1 MYREKYEKW
10 LASDTISDEL
20 KEELKA
26 IKDDEK
32 EIEDRFYKELDFGTG
47 GLRGIIGAGTNRLNV
62 TTVGKAT
69 QGFAN
74 FLNDECKGDIS
85 VAIAYD
91 SRNKSDVFSK
101 AAALNL
107 AANGIKV
114 YLFESL
120 RPTPMLSFAV
130 RYLKCNGG
138 IVLTASHNP
147 KIYNGYKAYDENG
160 CQLTDEP
167 AEKVITY
174 VNNIEDYNEIKT
186 MSEEDALKAGLL
198 VYIGE
203 EVDAAFI
210 EELKKVTIREELV
223 EKSAKNLKIVYTPI
237 HGSGNI
243 PVRRIL
249 SELGYENVYVV
260 KEQEEP
266 NGEFP
271 TAPYPNPE
279 DPKVFELALKLS
291 EEVGADVIFGTDPDC
306 DRIGVVVKD
315 NSGEYK
321 VLTGNQ
327 TGILLTHYVL
337 SSLKEMNK
345 LPENAAITK
354 TIVTTE
360 AVRKMTDE
368 YGVKLYDLLT
378 GFKYIGEMMTEFE
391 NTKEYQYL
399 LGFEE
404 SYGYLIGTHA
414 RDKDAVVAAQMIA
427 EMTLYYKEQG
437 KTLYEALVALYDKY
451 GYFKESLVSVTLEG
465 KEGQEK
471 ISTCIDAL
479 RNTTVKEVA
488 GVKVVTSFD
497 YKLSKEVNNLTEQ
510 EKNIDLPKSNVLKY
524 VLEDDSWFVV
534 RPSGTEPKMK
544 VYLSVKGSSLEDAE
558 AKSAKFEED
567 VMSIINEKLN

>member
-1 MYREKYEKW
+1 MYREKYENW
-10 LASDTISDEL
+10 LANDSISEEL
-20 KEELKA
+20 KEELRA

-32 EIEDRFYKELDFGTG
+32 EIEERFYKELEFGTG

-62 TTVGKAT
+62 ITVGKAT

-74 FLNDECKGDIS
+74 FLNDEYKENIS

-91 SRNKSDVFSK
+91 SRNKSDEFSK

-130 RYLKCNGG
+130 RHLGCNGG

-167 AEKVITY
+167 AKKVITY
-174 VNNIEDYNEIKT
+174 VNNIEDYSEIKT
-186 MSEEDALKAGLL
+186 MSEEQAVKEGLL

-203 EVDAAFI
+203 DVDKAFI

-223 EKSAKNLKIVYTPI
+223 KKSAKDLKIVYTPI
-237 HGSGNI
+237 HGSGNL

-260 KEQEEP
+260 KEQELP
-266 NGEFP
+266 DGEFP

-279 DPKVFELALKLS
+279 DPKVFKLALKLS
-291 EEVGADVIFGTDPDC
+291 EEVGADVIFGTDPDG

-345 LPENAAITK
+345 LPENGAITK

-368 YGVKLYDLLT
+368 YGVKLFDLLT

-391 NTKEYQYL
+391 KTQEYKYL

-414 RDKDAVVAAQMIA
+414 RDKDAIVAAQMIA

-437 KTLYEALVALYDKY
+437 KTLYEALVDLYDKY
-451 GYFKESLVSVTLEG
+451 GYFKETLVSVTLEG

-471 ISTCIDAL
+471 IANCIDAL
-479 RNTTVKEVA
+479 RNTTVTDID
-488 GVKVVTSFD
+488 GVKVVTAFD
-497 YKLSKEVNNLTEQ
+497 YKLSKEVNNLTSE
-510 EKNIDLPKSNVLKY
+510 EKVIDLPKSNVLKY

-544 VYLSVKGSSLEDAE
+544 VYLSVKGSSLSDAE
-558 AKSAKFEED
+558 AKSAKFEQD

>member
-10 LASDTISDEL
+10 LLSDTISEDL
-20 KEELKA
+20 KEELRT
-26 IKDDEK
+26 INGDEK

-74 FLNDECKGDIS
+74 FLKDEYKENIS

-120 RPTPMLSFAV
+120 RPTPLLSFAV
-130 RYLKCNGG
+130 RELGCSGG

-147 KIYNGYKAYDENG
+147 KIYNGYKAYDQNG

-167 AEKVITY
+167 AERVITY

-186 MSEEDALKAGLL
+186 MDESAAIEAGLL

-203 EVDAAFI
+203 DIDAAFI
-210 EELKKVTIREELV
+210 AALKKVTIREELV
-223 EKSAKNLKIVYTPI
+223 KENAKDLKIVYTPI
-237 HGSGNI
+237 HGSGNL

-260 KEQEEP
+260 KEQELP
-266 NGEFP
+266 DGEFP

-279 DPKVFELALKLS
+279 DPKVFELSLKLS

-315 NSGEYK
+315 NTGEYK
-321 VLTGNQ
+321 VLSGNQ
-327 TGILLTHYVL
+327 TGILLTHYVI

-345 LPENAAITK
+345 LPKNGAVTK

-360 AVRKMTDE
+360 AVRKITDE
-368 YGVKLYDLLT
+368 YGVKLFDLLT

-391 NTKEYQYL
+391 KTKEYEYL

-404 SYGYLIGTHA
+404 SYGYLIGTQA

-427 EMTLYYKEQG
+427 EMTLYYKTKG
-437 KTLYEALVALYDKY
+437 KTLYEALVDLYDKY
-451 GYFKESLVSVTLEG
+451 GYFKETLVSVTLEG

-471 ISTCIDAL
+471 IGACIEAL
-479 RNTTVKEVA
+479 RNTTISEVA
-488 GVKVVTSFD
+488 GVKVVTAFD
-497 YKLSKEVNNLTEQ
+497 YKLSTEVNNLTQ
-510 EKNIDLPKSNVLKY
+510 KQKNVDLPKSNVLKY

-544 VYLSVKGSSLEDAE
+544 VYLSVKGSSLVDAQ
-558 AKSAKFEED
+558 AKSAQFEKD
-567 VMSIINEKLN
+567 VMAIINEKLN

>member
-1 MYREKYEKW
+1 MYREKYNQW
-10 LASDTISDEL
+10 LNSDIVSEDLKKEL
-20 KEELKA
+20 LD
-26 IKDDEK
+26 IKDNEK
-32 EIEDRFYKELDFGTG
+32 EIEERFYKELDFGTG

-62 TTVGKAT
+62 ITVGKAT
-69 QGFAN
+69 QGFSN
-74 FLNDECKGDIS
+74 FLNDEYGENKS

-91 SRNKSDVFSK
+91 SRNMSDVFAK

-107 AANGIKV
+107 AANGIKTF
-114 YLFESL
+114 LFKSL
-120 RPTPMLSFAV
+120 RPTPVLSFAV
-130 RYLKCNGG
+130 RYLGCKGG

-167 AEKVITY
+167 AKRVIDY
-174 VNNIEDYNEIKT
+174 VNAIEDYSKIKT
-186 MSEEDALKAGLL
+186 MDESKAIEEGLL
-198 VYIGE
+198 VYIAE
-203 EVDAAFI
+203 NVDEAFI
-210 EELKKVTIREELV
+210 ENLKEVTIREELV
-223 EKSAKNLKIVYTPI
+223 KNKAKDLKIVYTPI

-243 PVRRIL
+243 PVRTVL
-249 SELGYENVYVV
+249 KELGYENVYVV
-260 KEQEEP
+260 KEQELP
-266 NGEFP
+266 DGNFP

-279 DPKVFELALKLS
+279 DPKVFKLALELS
-291 EEVGADVIFGTDPDC
+291 EKVGADVIFGTDPDC

-315 NSGEYK
+315 NNGEYK

-337 SSLKEMNK
+337 SSLKELNK
-345 LPENAAITK
+345 LPENGAVIK

-360 AVRKMTDE
+360 AVRKITDD
-368 YGVKLYDLLT
+368 YGVKLFDLLT

-391 NTKEYQYL
+391 KSLEYKYL

-437 KTLYEALVALYDKY
+437 KTLYDALIDLYEKY

-471 ISTCIDAL
+471 IASCIEAL
-479 RNTTVKEVA
+479 RNTKLEEVN
-488 GVKVVTSFD
+488 GIKVNVALD
-497 YKLSKEVNNLTEQ
+497 YKLSKEVNNITKE
-510 EKNIDLPKSNVLKY
+510 EKTLDLPKSNVLKY
-524 VLEDDSWFVV
+524 VLEDDSWFAV

-544 VYLSVKGSSLEDAE
+544 VYLAIKGRSLEDAE
-558 AKSAKFEED
+558 NKSADFEKN
-567 VMSIINEKLN
+567 VMAIINEKLN

>member
-1 MYREKYEKW
+1 MYREKYNQW
-10 LASDTISDEL
+10 LNSDIVSEDLKTEL
-20 KEELKA
+20 LD
-26 IKDDEK
+26 IKDNEK
-32 EIEDRFYKELDFGTG
+32 EIEERFYKELDFGTG

-62 TTVGKAT
+62 ITVGKAT
-69 QGFAN
+69 QGFSN
-74 FLNDECKGDIS
+74 FLNDEYGENKS

-91 SRNKSDVFSK
+91 SRNMSDVFAK

-107 AANGIKV
+107 AANGIKTF
-114 YLFESL
+114 LFKSL
-120 RPTPMLSFAV
+120 RPTPVLSFAV
-130 RYLKCNGG
+130 RYLGCKGG

-167 AEKVITY
+167 AKRVIDY
-174 VNNIEDYNEIKT
+174 VNEIEDYSKIKT
-186 MSEEDALKAGLL
+186 MNESKAIEEGLL
-198 VYIGE
+198 VYIAE
-203 EVDAAFI
+203 NVDEAFI
-210 EELKKVTIREELV
+210 ENLKEVTIREELV
-223 EKSAKNLKIVYTPI
+223 KNKAKDLKIVYTPI

-243 PVRRIL
+243 PVRTVL
-249 SELGYENVYVV
+249 KELGYENVYVV
-260 KEQEEP
+260 KEQELP
-266 NGEFP
+266 DGNFP

-279 DPKVFELALKLS
+279 NPKVFKLALELS
-291 EEVGADVIFGTDPDC
+291 EKVGADVIFGTDPDC

-315 NSGEYK
+315 NNGEYK

-337 SSLKEMNK
+337 SSLKELNK
-345 LPENAAITK
+345 LPENGAVIK

-360 AVRKMTDE
+360 AVRKITDD
-368 YGVKLYDLLT
+368 YGVKLFDLLT

-391 NTKEYQYL
+391 KSLEYKYL

-437 KTLYEALVALYDKY
+437 KTLYDALIDLYEKY

-471 ISTCIDAL
+471 IASCIEAL
-479 RNTTVKEVA
+479 RNTKLEEVN
-488 GVKVVTSFD
+488 GIKVNLALD
-497 YKLSKEVNNLTEQ
+497 YKLSKELNNITKE
-510 EKNIDLPKSNVLKY
+510 EKTIDLPKSNVLKY
-524 VLEDDSWFVV
+524 VLEDDSWFAV

-544 VYLSVKGSSLEDAE
+544 VYLAVKGRSLEDAE
-558 AKSAKFEED
+558 NKSADFEKN
-567 VMSIINEKLN
+567 VMAIINEKLN

>member
-1 MYREKYEKW
+1 MYREKYNQW
-10 LASDTISDEL
+10 LNSDIVSEDLKKEL
-20 KEELKA
+20 LD
-26 IKDDEK
+26 IKDNEK
-32 EIEDRFYKELDFGTG
+32 EIEERFYKELDFGTG

-62 TTVGKAT
+62 ITVGKAT
-69 QGFAN
+69 QGFSN
-74 FLNDECKGDIS
+74 FLNDEYGENKS

-91 SRNKSDVFSK
+91 SRNMSDVFAK

-107 AANGIKV
+107 AANGIKTF
-114 YLFESL
+114 LFKSL
-120 RPTPMLSFAV
+120 RPTPVLSFAV
-130 RYLKCNGG
+130 RYLGCKGG

-167 AEKVITY
+167 AKRVIDY
-174 VNNIEDYNEIKT
+174 VNAIEDYSKIKT
-186 MSEEDALKAGLL
+186 MDESKAIEEGLL
-198 VYIGE
+198 VYIAE
-203 EVDAAFI
+203 NVDEAFI
-210 EELKKVTIREELV
+210 ENLKEVTIREELV
-223 EKSAKNLKIVYTPI
+223 KNKAKDLKIVYTPI

-243 PVRRIL
+243 PVRTVL
-249 SELGYENVYVV
+249 KELGYENVYVV
-260 KEQEEP
+260 KEQELP
-266 NGEFP
+266 DGNFP

-279 DPKVFELALKLS
+279 NPKVFKLALELS
-291 EEVGADVIFGTDPDC
+291 EKVGADVIFGTDPDC

-315 NSGEYK
+315 NNGEYK

-337 SSLKEMNK
+337 SSLKELNK
-345 LPENAAITK
+345 LPENGAVIK

-360 AVRKMTDE
+360 AVRKITDD
-368 YGVKLYDLLT
+368 YGVKLFDLLT

-391 NTKEYQYL
+391 KSLEYKYL

-437 KTLYEALVALYDKY
+437 KTLYDALIDLYEKY

-471 ISTCIDAL
+471 IASCIEAL
-479 RNTTVKEVA
+479 RNTKLEEVN
-488 GVKVVTSFD
+488 GIKVNLALD
-497 YKLSKEVNNLTEQ
+497 YKLSKELNNITKE
-510 EKNIDLPKSNVLKY
+510 EKTIDLPKSNVLKY
-524 VLEDDSWFVV
+524 VLEDDSWFAV

-544 VYLSVKGSSLEDAE
+544 VYLAVKGRSLEDAE
-558 AKSAKFEED
+558 NKSADFEKN
-567 VMSIINEKLN
+567 VMAIINEKLN

>member
-1 MYREKYEKW
+1 MYREKYNQW
-10 LASDTISDEL
+10 LNSDIVSEDLKKEL
-20 KEELKA
+20 LD
-26 IKDDEK
+26 IKDNEK
-32 EIEDRFYKELDFGTG
+32 EIEERFYKELDFGTG

-62 TTVGKAT
+62 ITVGKAT
-69 QGFAN
+69 QGFSN
-74 FLNDECKGDIS
+74 FLNDEYGENKS

-91 SRNKSDVFSK
+91 SRNMSDVFAK

-107 AANGIKV
+107 AANGIKTF
-114 YLFESL
+114 LFKSL
-120 RPTPMLSFAV
+120 RPTPVLSFAV
-130 RYLKCNGG
+130 RYLGCKGG

-167 AEKVITY
+167 AKRVIDY
-174 VNNIEDYNEIKT
+174 VNAIEDYSKIKT
-186 MSEEDALKAGLL
+186 MDESKAIEEGLL
-198 VYIGE
+198 VYIAE
-203 EVDAAFI
+203 NVDEAFI
-210 EELKKVTIREELV
+210 ENLKEVTIREELV
-223 EKSAKNLKIVYTPI
+223 KNKAKDLKIVYTPI

-243 PVRRIL
+243 PVRTVL
-249 SELGYENVYVV
+249 KELGYENVYVV
-260 KEQEEP
+260 KEQELP
-266 NGEFP
+266 DGNFP

-279 DPKVFELALKLS
+279 DPKVFKLALELS
-291 EEVGADVIFGTDPDC
+291 EKVGADVIFGTDPDC

-315 NSGEYK
+315 NNGEYK

-337 SSLKEMNK
+337 SSLKELNK
-345 LPENAAITK
+345 LPENGAVIK

-360 AVRKMTDE
+360 AVRKITDD
-368 YGVKLYDLLT
+368 YGVKLFDLLT

-391 NTKEYQYL
+391 KSLEYKYL

-437 KTLYEALVALYDKY
+437 KTLYDALIDLYEKY

-471 ISTCIDAL
+471 IASCIEAL
-479 RNTTVKEVA
+479 RNTKLEEVN
-488 GVKVVTSFD
+488 GVKVNLALD
-497 YKLSKEVNNLTEQ
+497 YKLSKEINNITKK
-510 EKNIDLPKSNVLKY
+510 EKTLDLPKSNVLKY
-524 VLEDDSWFVV
+524 VLEDDSWFAV

-544 VYLSVKGSSLEDAE
+544 VYLAIKGRSLEDAE
-558 AKSAKFEED
+558 NKSADFEKN
-567 VMSIINEKLN
+567 VMAIINEKLN

>member
-1 MYREKYEKW
+1 MFKEKYEKW
-10 LASDTISDEL
+10 LNSDTIS
-20 KEELKA
+20 EELKNELRN

-47 GLRGIIGAGTNRLNV
+47 GLRGIIGAGTNRLNE

-74 FLNDECKGDIS
+74 FLKAENNSELS

-91 SRNKSDVFSK
+91 SRNKSDVFAK

-120 RPTPMLSFAV
+120 RPTPLLSFAV

-186 MSEEDALKAGLL
+186 MEENKALENGLL

-203 EVDAAFI
+203 EVDKAFI
-210 EELKKVTIREELV
+210 EELKKITIREQLV
-223 EKSAKNLKIVYTPI
+223 KDNAKDLKIVYTPI

-249 SELGYENVYVV
+249 SELGYDKVYVV
-260 KEQEEP
+260 KEQELP
-266 NGEFP
+266 DGEFT

-279 DPKVFELALKLS
+279 DPKVFKLALNLS

-315 NSGEYK
+315 NAGEYK

-327 TGILLTHYVL
+327 TGILLTHYII
-337 SSLKEMNK
+337 SSLKELSK
-345 LPENAAITK
+345 LPANGAVTK

-360 AVRKMTDE
+360 AVRKITDE
-368 YGVKLYDLLT
+368 YGVKLFDLLT

-391 NTKEYQYL
+391 KTKEYSYI

-427 EMTLYYKEQG
+427 EMTLYYKKQG
-437 KTLYEALVALYDKY
+437 KTLYDALIEMYEKY
-451 GYFKESLVSVTLEG
+451 GFFKESLVSVTLEG

-471 ISTCIDAL
+471 ISACIDSL
-479 RNTTVKEVA
+479 RNETINEVA
-488 GVKVVTSFD
+488 GIKVVKSLD
-497 YKLSKEVNNLTEQ
+497 YKESIELENLTRVQ
-510 EKNIDLPKSNVLKY
+510 KNIDLPKSNVLKY

-544 VYLSVKGSSLEDAE
+544 VYLSVKGDSLIDADE
-558 AKSAKFEED
+558 KSINFEND
-567 VMSIINEKLN
+567 VMSIINKKLN